1 MIEFAERAIE
11 AMGDRTVAELV
22 EAPILLDAIMFNIVR
37 IGEAAARIR
46 DAEED
51 RYPELPWHLMTGMRN
66 ALIHRYFETT
76 EAKVHATVKD
86 DLPIL
91 LARLRAI
98 VGDM

>member
-11 AMGDRTVAELV
+11 AMGDRTIAELV
-22 EAPILLDAIMFNIVR
+22 EA
-37 IGEAAARIR
+37 AARVR
-46 DAEED
+46 DVEED
-51 RYPELPWHLMTGMRN
+51 RSPELPWHLMTGMRN

-91 LARLRAI
+91 ITQLRTI
-98 VGDM
+98 VGDP